1 MGFGC
6 GRRVWLSLSGLV
18 YVGRSLWLGFWFLVG
33 LARVFLVSSF
43 HVLGGLRVGII
54 FSSFWGIVLFCP
66 IRQFF
71 LVFLGPWVAS
81 TAFWGLRSSEPRGW
95 LFVCFSCVFG
105 YSMVT

>member
-1 MGFGC
+1 M
-6 GRRVWLSLSGLV
+6 
-18 YVGRSLWLGFWFLVG
+18 GFWFLVG

-43 HVLGGLRVGII
+43 HVLVGLHVGVLLLL
-54 FSSFWGIVLFCP
+54 FGGIVLFCP
-66 IRQFF
+66 ISQLF

-81 TAFWGLRSSEPRGW
+81 AAFWGLRSSEPRGW